1 MESANAKLEL
11 IDLSKTYYDGKRETR
26 ALEGLSLSLTEGFYA
41 LLGPNGSGK
50 STTMNIIT
58 GGLEPSR
65 GLVLWNGRASGDVGF
80 YRTLGYMPQQQ
91 GMYDGFTGRMFL
103 EYFCA
108 LKELP
113 RVAVDGEVKRVARAV
128 NLEDELGKR
137 ITMYSGGMKQ
147 RLLAAQALI
156 GDPKLLIFDEP
167 TAGLDPKERA
177 HLRNVLKKTADEGR
191 IVIVATHV
199 VSDVESVADKVIVLK
214 KGRLAGFDSVPKL
227 VERHAPGGGLE
238 EVYLS
243 IFGEDEARG

>member
-1 MESANAKLEL
+1 MMENARLEL
-11 IDLSKTYYDGKRETR
+11 VDLSKTYCDGKRETR
-26 ALEGLSLSLTEGFYA
+26 ALEGLSLELGVGFYA

-50 STTMNIIT
+50 STTMNIVT

-65 GLVLWNGRASGDVGF
+65 GFVLWNGDRAGSADF
-80 YRTLGYMPQQQ
+80 YRALGYMPQQQ

-113 RVAVDGEVKRVARAV
+113 AGAVNDEVVRVARAV

-137 ITMYSGGMKQ
+137 ISMYSGGMKQ

-177 HLRNVLKKTADEGR
+177 HLRGVLRKTADEGR

-199 VSDVESVADKVIVLK
+199 VSDVESVADGVIVLK
-214 KGRLAGFDSVPKL
+214 KGRLAGFDSVPNL
-227 VERHAPGGGLE
+227 VAKHAPGGGLE

-243 IFGEDEARG
+243 IFGEDETA